1 MSDRTSTRLK
11 LAAML
16 AVAGVHMPTLSW
28 HHPAGGGL
36 WDTPEAPRRQAPRQ
50 EIEIERVLQPLPE
63 TRQQRRKRE
72 RDLAKRARK

>member
-1 MSDRTSTRLK
+1 MNDRMATRMK

-16 AVAGVHMPTLSW
+16 AVAGVHMPTL
-28 HHPAGGGL
+28 PAQ
-36 WDTPEAPRRQAPRQ
+36 PAAVAPPRRQAPRQ
-50 EIEIERVLQPLPE
+50 EVVIERVILPLPE

>member
-1 MSDRTSTRLK
+1 MNDRTSTRLK

-16 AVAGVHMPTLSW
+16 AVAGVHMPTL
-28 HHPAGGGL
+28 PAQPS
-36 WDTPEAPRRQAPRQ
+36 TAAPAPPRRAPRQ
-50 EIEIERVLQPLPE
+50 ELEIKRVMMLPLPE